1 MDRAPGRDS
10 VPQESF
16 MTRSTSETRE
26 KLTVTVR
33 VHGLL
38 QAAVR
43 HPDES
48 LKVGLPAGADVLTLI
63 EALSVRTPLF
73 DPRATIAV
81 VEGVKVPLD
90 RKLRDGELVQLYP
103 IFGGG

>member
-1 MDRAPGRDS
+1 
-10 VPQESF
+10 
-16 MTRSTSETRE
+16 MTRSTSETRG
-26 KLTVTVR
+26 KLTVSAR
-33 VHGLL
+33 AHGLL

-48 LKVGLPAGADVLTLI
+48 LQVSLPAGADVLTLI
-63 EALSVRTPLF
+63 EAFSVRTPAS

-81 VEGVKVPLD
+81 VQGVKVPLD
-90 RKLRDGELVQLYP
+90 RKQCDGELVQLRP

>member
-1 MDRAPGRDS
+1 
-10 VPQESF
+10 
-16 MTRSTSETRE
+16 MTRSASETRG
-26 KLTVTVR
+26 KLTVSVR

-48 LKVGLPAGADVLTLI
+48 LQVVLAAGADVLTLI

-73 DPRATIAV
+73 DARATIAV
-81 VEGVKVPLD
+81 VQGVKVPLH
-90 RKLRDGELVQLYP
+90 RKQCEGELVQLHP